1 MNSQEKFYYAV
12 IDKGNDYLIDF
23 IEKLGKKDVDILDFY
38 IKKFDQNL
46 LLIAKKTITKE
57 YKYFNQELY
66 EKILEMIKAEK

>member
-38 IKKFDQNL
+38 TKKFDKDL

>member
-12 IDKGNDYLIDF
+12 IDKSNDYLLDF

>member
-12 IDKGNDYLIDF
+12 IDKSNDYLIDF